1 MDYKKIKASQEAV
14 TRDVS
19 KFDALT
25 GNLYETVVVLSKRA
39 NTISSALRQEL
50 VNKILEYTPT
60 AAPEGSEEVYENK
73 EQIEIARYY
82 EQLPKPT
89 LMAVQELMEDGL
101 CFRRP
106 AEDPIENQID

>member
-39 NTISSALRQEL
+39 NTIASALRQEL
-50 VNKILEYTPT
+50 VNKISEYTPT
-60 AAPEGSEEVYENK
+60 AAAQEGAEEVYENK

-106 AEDPIENQID
+106 GEDNEPID